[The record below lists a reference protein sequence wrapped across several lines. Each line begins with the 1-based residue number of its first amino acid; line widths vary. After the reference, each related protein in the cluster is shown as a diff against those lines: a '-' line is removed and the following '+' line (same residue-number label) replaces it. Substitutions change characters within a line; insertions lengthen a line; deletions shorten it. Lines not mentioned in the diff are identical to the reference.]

1 MKNRPVQSFSNERL
15 KADRSMSKEQ
25 IAEFLDDFQ
34 SMVHGDEGPRK
45 LISLRVPEKL
55 LHAFKEKA
63 RRKEIAYQT
72 RIVELMREWVGR

>member
-1 MKNRPVQSFSNERL
+1 MKNRPVQSFSSERL
-15 KADRSMSKEQ
+15 RADRSLPKEQ

-34 SMVHGDEGPRK
+34 SLIHGEEGPRK

-63 RRKEIAYQT
+63 KRGGIAYQT
-72 RIVELMREWVGR
+72 RIVDLMREWVRG